1 MRVLVR
7 YEMKKFFRKWKNL
20 ALIFGFFL
28 LIFLYANNRRN
39 LDEAINKYKV
49 DMHQTNIDSSK
60 QGLNQII
67 FDYEEAKKSN
77 NTTLMEK
84 IKPIIEVQESRYNIY
99 LEMKEYLIN
108 NNWREVLRLEIK
120 MDQEDWDAIEQG
132 FYSSDESDLTIL
144 GRIEKNTYLLE
155 NEIEP
160 INEDANV
167 SSLNFIRIFFKGM
180 FPLAIILIFS
190 LCTADMVSDEFDFGT
205 GKLLFS
211 QSVSRG
217 KIIWSK
223 IITGNLICL
232 SVLIIGIGIS
242 SLILGLLYGFGNPSY
257 PITIES
263 LQGNFFMEIWKFD
276 LLVLALAVLL
286 TIAIVSISILCS
298 VIIGSS
304 MGSIAL
310 VTVTYIGYY
319 IMNYNFGFMRKSAM
333 FIPYTYSNIVEV
345 LNGTAAKTFANSDIN
360 FQLGVSV
367 LVMSILIAN
376 LLSVT
381 LISKKNIHN

>member
-28 LIFLYANNRRN
+28 LIVLYADNRRF
-39 LDEAINKYKV
+39 LDETREFFKV
-49 DMHQTNIDSSK
+49 SEHQMNTDSIK
-60 QGLNQII
+60 QSLNQLM
-67 FDYEEAKKSN
+67 FDYEEAKKNN
-77 NTTLMEK
+77 NTTLMDTL
-84 IKPIIEVQESRYNIY
+84 KPIIAVKENQYNMY
-99 LEMKEYLIN
+99 LEIEQYLID
-108 NNWREVLRLEIK
+108 NNWKEELRLKIQI
-120 MDQEDWDAIEQG
+120 DQENLNAINQG
-132 FYSSDESDLTIL
+132 FYSYSESNETIE

-257 PITIES
+257 PIIIES
-263 LQGNFFMEIWKFD
+263 IQGNYFMEIWKFD

-286 TIAIVSISILCS
+286 TISIVSISILCS
-298 VIIGSS
+298 VIIGTS

-360 FQLGVSV
+360 FQHGVSV

-381 LISKKNIHN
+381 LIRNKNIHN

>member
-28 LIFLYANNRRN
+28 LIVLYADNRRF
-39 LDEAINKYKV
+39 LDETINNYKV
-49 DMHQTNIDSSK
+49 AMHQMDTDSIK
-60 QGLNQII
+60 QSLNQLM
-67 FDYEEAKKSN
+67 FDYEEAKKNN
-77 NTTLMEK
+77 NTTLMDTL
-84 IKPIIEVQESRYNIY
+84 KPIIEVKENKYNMY
-99 LEMKEYLIN
+99 LEMEQYLID
-108 NNWREVLRLEIK
+108 NNWKEELRLKIQI
-120 MDQEDWDAIEQG
+120 DQENLNAINQG
-132 FYSSDESDLTIL
+132 FYSYSESNETIVS
-144 GRIEKNTYLLE
+144 RIEKNTYLLE

-263 LQGNFFMEIWKFD
+263 LQGKFFMEIWKFD

-286 TIAIVSISILCS
+286 TISIVSISILCS
-298 VIIGSS
+298 VIIGTS

-381 LISKKNIHN
+381 LIRKKNIHN